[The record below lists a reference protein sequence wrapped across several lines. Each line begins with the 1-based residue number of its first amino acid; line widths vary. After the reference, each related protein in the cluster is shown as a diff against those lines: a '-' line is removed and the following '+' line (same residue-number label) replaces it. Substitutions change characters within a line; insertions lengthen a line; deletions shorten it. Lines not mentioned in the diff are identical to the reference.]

1 MLSQMLPV
9 YVVGGIIAVGMF
21 VAAMAA
27 EGRGA
32 HILRLWLEAG
42 RKDAVQALREEAL
55 DGDVP
60 REPNNLSL
68 VSHLGAAERR
78 YAELD
83 ARRQRDASRDAERIS
98 A

>member
-1 MLSQMLPV
+1 MLSQMVPV
-9 YVVGGIIAVGMF
+9 YVVGGIIAVAMF
-21 VAAMAA
+21 IAAMAA

-32 HILRLWLEAG
+32 HILRLWLESG
-42 RKDAVQALREEAL
+42 RKEAVQTLREEAL
-55 DGDVP
+55 EGDVP
-60 REPNNLSL
+60 RSPNNLSL

-83 ARRQRDASRDAERIS
+83 AKREREAERIS